1 MQENKQLLS
10 GNLEL
15 PISLMC
21 MILDYGREAEYLEGA
36 HAHSENVHSKTL
48 SGNQTLENVKQS

>member
-48 SGNQTLENVKQS
+48 SGNQTCNPR